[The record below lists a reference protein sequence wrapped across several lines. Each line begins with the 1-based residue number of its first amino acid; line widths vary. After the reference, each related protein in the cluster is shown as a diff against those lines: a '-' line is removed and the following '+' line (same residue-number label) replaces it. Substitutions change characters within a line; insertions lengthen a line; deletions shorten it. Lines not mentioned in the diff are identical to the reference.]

1 MNTTQFLY
9 GLYWKILGILNP
21 DNQPNLF
28 SWGVKK
34 QIFAEDTKYYENLKT
49 KLFDVELT
57 TPIGISA
64 DMDIDVTTMDALIQQ
79 GAGFCTF
86 GSYTLRPIPDHKQT
100 LYYKNGRK
108 MNALKQNL
116 QEHDLTGSAVKLS
129 QRRYLPHFVGI
140 SMLSYNA
147 DEMKIGNGEERPGY
161 LVEYELMT
169 QKAAPSC
176 DFLVINIS
184 HPSMPL
190 YQLLSD
196 ESSMRPLIET
206 IQQTAQIS
214 APISTPKILLKV
226 PYDITPLEV
235 KSLSQIALK
244 TGLDGIIISGHGS
257 LQKNMRLVL
266 SKGLDSL
273 DESAFICGC
282 VLRDGMIKLV
292 QEFRKRTHGC
302 IPLIAS
308 DSIKSGQ
315 DVFDLLAAGAS
326 AVEVGTLLF
335 TQGPTAVQKLNA
347 ELSKIL
353 REKGI
358 RHISD
363 VIGINSPL
371 DPNVQIE
378 DLFN

>member
-9 GLYWKILGILNP
+9 GLYWKILGVLNP

-34 QIFAEDTKYYENLKT
+34 QIFAEDTRYYENLKT
-49 KLFDVELT
+49 KLFDTDLT
-57 TPIGISA
+57 TPIGVSA
-64 DMDIDVTTMDALIQQ
+64 DLDIDEATMDALIQQ
-79 GAGFCTF
+79 GAGLSTF
-86 GSYTLRPIPDHKQT
+86 GSYTLRPTDEHHQK
-100 LYYKNGRK
+100 LYYKHRRK
-108 MNALKQNL
+108 MNALQQNL
-116 QEHDLTGSAVKLS
+116 KEYNLTSSAVKLS

-147 DEMKIGNGEERPGY
+147 DEMKIGNGEEKPAY

-206 IQQTAQIS
+206 VQQTAQIA
-214 APISTPKILLKV
+214 APISTPKVLLKV

-235 KSLSQIALK
+235 KSIAQIALK
-244 TGLDGIIISGHGS
+244 TGLDGIIVSGHAS
-257 LQKNMRLVL
+257 LEKNKRLMP

-273 DESAFICGC
+273 NESAFICGS
-282 VLRDGMIKLV
+282 VLHEGMMKLI
-292 QEFRKRTHGC
+292 QEFRIRTHGC
-302 IPLIAS
+302 LPLIAS
-308 DSIKSGQ
+308 GTVKSGQ
-315 DVFDLLAAGAS
+315 DVFDLLAAGATI
-326 AVEVGTLLF
+326 VEVGTHFF
-335 TQGPTAVQKLNA
+335 TQGPTAVHKLNA

-358 RHISD
+358 RHVSD
-363 VIGINSPL
+363 VIGSQTPL

-378 DLFN
+378 DLFS